1 MSIRATILLL
11 ALCIMFGSAAR
22 AANEAPVPGDPS
34 DVSRGKP
41 QDISQELFVV
51 VRRQCAAQWV
61 TDFEMREYCESK
73 QFNAIRK
80 LRGDK

>member
-1 MSIRATILLL
+1 MKLAGAIVTL
-11 ALCIMFGSAAR
+11 ALFVLISNSAFG
-22 AANEAPVPGDPS
+22 ANDAPAPGDPG

-51 VRRQCAAQWV
+51 VRKQCAAQWP

-73 QFNAIRK
+73 QFIAIRK